1 VEQVAYN
8 SGVRYQI
15 HGTRLERSKLV
26 EMDSPESMN
35 MVELESE
42 LESELEVEVK
52 VHLVLVKVES
62 EVEVEVEV
70 HLVLVKIPGDHN
82 YPLTN

>member
-1 VEQVAYN
+1 
-8 SGVRYQI
+8 
-15 HGTRLERSKLV
+15 
-26 EMDSPESMN
+26 MDSPESMN

-42 LESELEVEVK
+42 VE

-62 EVEVEVEV
+62 EVEVEV
-70 HLVLVKIPGDHN
+70 HLVLVKAESEVEVEEHLVLVLVKVPGDHN